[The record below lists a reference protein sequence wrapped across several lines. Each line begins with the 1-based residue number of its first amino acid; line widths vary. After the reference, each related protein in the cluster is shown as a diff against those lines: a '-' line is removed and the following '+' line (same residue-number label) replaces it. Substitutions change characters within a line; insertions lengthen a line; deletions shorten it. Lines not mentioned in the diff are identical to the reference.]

1 MTDALQY
8 SMGWAERLAVD
19 SQGRY
24 PASDSVLA
32 LAEGLVIRH
41 GVYGA
46 GCGLEAVEEAGWD
59 ACMSVHPGVA
69 GQSGAPAWWCST
81 RCVWCS

>member
-8 SMGWAERLAVD
+8 SMGWAGRLAVD

-41 GVYGA
+41 GVYGT
-46 GCGLEAVEEAGWD
+46 C
-59 ACMSVHPGVA
+59 
-69 GQSGAPAWWCST
+69 
-81 RCVWCS
+81 